1 MKEGYVKMIVTRN
14 TVVKILSIILITVIG
29 ICLSIS
35 ESKATT
41 KEEMLKEQMEYYA
54 KNIDVNNITKEEV
67 LKVYDELSENYTNEE
82 LANMLEEYKEEI
94 KEQGVSEEVIGA
106 GQELLK
112 TTDKDSI
119 REIIEEDI
127 DFDNIKEKLDAG
139 YTPNEVVK
147 EIVQETP
154 TEKKI
159 EIAIKLLLANQIF
172 RVVMIGIVIL
182 FLYGTILRWIIY
194 RKAGKHGWAAI
205 VPLYR
210 QIVMYQTCGLSPWL
224 MLLWF
229 VPVFG
234 WIAMFIIAIMKR
246 FCLANSFGKGA
257 LFGFGLL
264 ILQPIFQSVLAFNS
278 KIEYEGE

>member
-1 MKEGYVKMIVTRN
+1 MKEIKSRKIIVT
-14 TVVKILSIILITVIG
+14 ILLISILIITLNLFNQV
-29 ICLSIS
+29 
-35 ESKATT
+35 EAATT
-41 KEEMLKEQMEYYA
+41 KEEMLKEQTEYYA
-54 KNIDVNNITKEEV
+54 QNIDVNNITKEDV
-67 LKVYDELSENYTNEE
+67 LKAYDELSKNYTNEE
-82 LANMLEEYKEEI
+82 LANMLEEHKEEI

-112 TTDKDSI
+112 TTDKDSV

-127 DFDNIKEKLDAG
+127 DFDSIKEKMDAG
-139 YTPNEVVK
+139 YTPNQVVK
-147 EIVQETP
+147 EIMQETP

-159 EIAIKLLLANQIF
+159 EIAIKLLLVNQIF
-172 RVVMIGIVIL
+172 RVAMISIVIL

-194 RKAGKHGWAAI
+194 RKAGKHGWASI

-210 QIVMYQTCGLSPWL
+210 QIVMYQICGLSPWL

-229 VPVFG
+229 VPIFG

-264 ILQPIFQSVLAFNS
+264 ILQPIFQSVIAFNS
-278 KIEYEGE
+278 KIEYEGDE

>member
-1 MKEGYVKMIVTRN
+1 MKQRKSKKIIVA
-14 TVVKILSIILITVIG
+14 ILLISILIITLNLFNQV
-29 ICLSIS
+29 
-35 ESKATT
+35 EAATT
-41 KEEMLKEQMEYYA
+41 KEEMLKEQAEYYA
-54 KNIDVNNITKEEV
+54 QNIDVNNITKEDV
-67 LKVYDELSENYTNEE
+67 LKAYDELSKNYTNEE
-82 LANMLEEYKEEI
+82 LANMLEEHKEEI

-112 TTDKDSI
+112 TTDKDSV

-127 DFDNIKEKLDAG
+127 DFESIKEKMDAG
-139 YTPNEVVK
+139 YTPNQVVK

-172 RVVMIGIVIL
+172 RIAMISIIIL
-182 FLYGTILRWIIY
+182 FLYSTILRWIIY
-194 RKAGKHGWAAI
+194 RKAGKHGWASI

-210 QIVMYQTCGLSPWL
+210 QIVIYQICGLSPWL

-229 VPVFG
+229 VPIFG

-278 KIEYEGE
+278 KIEYEGDEL

>member
-1 MKEGYVKMIVTRN
+1 MKQRKSKKIIVA
-14 TVVKILSIILITVIG
+14 ILLISILIITLNLFNQV
-29 ICLSIS
+29 
-35 ESKATT
+35 EAATT
-41 KEEMLKEQMEYYA
+41 KEEMLKEQAEYYA
-54 KNIDVNNITKEEV
+54 QNIDVNNITKEDV
-67 LKVYDELSENYTNEE
+67 LKAYDELSKNYTNEE
-82 LANMLEEYKEEI
+82 LANMLEEHKEEI

-112 TTDKDSI
+112 TTDKDSV

-127 DFDNIKEKLDAG
+127 DFESIKEKMDAG
-139 YTPNEVVK
+139 YTPNQVVK

-172 RVVMIGIVIL
+172 RIAMISIIIL
-182 FLYGTILRWIIY
+182 FLYSTILRWIIY

-205 VPLYR
+205 IPLYR
-210 QIVMYQTCGLSPWL
+210 QIVMYKICGLSPWL

-229 VPVFG
+229 VPIFG

-278 KIEYEGE
+278 KIEYEGDEL

>member
-1 MKEGYVKMIVTRN
+1 MKEIKSRKIIVT
-14 TVVKILSIILITVIG
+14 ILLISILIITLNLFNQV
-29 ICLSIS
+29 
-35 ESKATT
+35 EAATT
-41 KEEMLKEQMEYYA
+41 KEEMLKEQTEYYA
-54 KNIDVNNITKEEV
+54 QNIDVNNITKEDV
-67 LKVYDELSENYTNEE
+67 LKAYDELSKNYTNEE
-82 LANMLEEYKEEI
+82 LANMLEEHKDEI

-112 TTDKDSI
+112 TTDKDSV

-127 DFDNIKEKLDAG
+127 DFDSIKEKMDAG
-139 YTPNEVVK
+139 YTPNQVVK
-147 EIVQETP
+147 EIMQETP

-172 RVVMIGIVIL
+172 RVAMISIVIL

-194 RKAGKHGWAAI
+194 RKAGKHGWASI

-210 QIVMYQTCGLSPWL
+210 QIVMYQICGLSPWL

-229 VPVFG
+229 VPIFG

-264 ILQPIFQSVLAFNS
+264 ILQPIFQSVIAFNS
-278 KIEYEGE
+278 KIEYEGDE

>member
-1 MKEGYVKMIVTRN
+1 MKEIKSRKIIVT
-14 TVVKILSIILITVIG
+14 ILLISILIITLNLFNQV
-29 ICLSIS
+29 
-35 ESKATT
+35 EAATT
-41 KEEMLKEQMEYYA
+41 KEEMLKEQTEYYA
-54 KNIDVNNITKEEV
+54 QNIDVNNITKEDV
-67 LKVYDELSENYTNEE
+67 LKAYDELSKNYTNEE
-82 LANMLEEYKEEI
+82 LANMLEEHKEEI

-112 TTDKDSI
+112 TTDKDSV

-127 DFDNIKEKLDAG
+127 DFDSIKEKMDAG
-139 YTPNEVVK
+139 YTPNQVVK
-147 EIVQETP
+147 EIMQETP

-172 RVVMIGIVIL
+172 RVAMISIVIL

-194 RKAGKHGWAAI
+194 RKAGKHGWASI

-210 QIVMYQTCGLSPWL
+210 QIVMYQICGLSPWL

-229 VPVFG
+229 VPIFG

-264 ILQPIFQSVLAFNS
+264 ILQPIFQSVIAFNS
-278 KIEYEGE
+278 KIEYEGDE

>member
-1 MKEGYVKMIVTRN
+1 MKQRKSRKIIVT
-14 TVVKILSIILITVIG
+14 ILLISILIIT
-29 ICLSIS
+29 LNLFNQL
-35 ESKATT
+35 EATTT
-41 KEEMLKEQMEYYA
+41 KEEMLKEQVEYYA
-54 KNIDVNNITKEEV
+54 QNIDVNNITKEDV
-67 LKVYDELSENYTNEE
+67 LKAYDELSEIYTNEE
-82 LANMLEEYKEEI
+82 LANMLEEHKEEI
-94 KEQGVSEEVIGA
+94 KEQSVSEEVIGA

-112 TTDKDSI
+112 TTDKDSV

-127 DFDNIKEKLDAG
+127 DFDSIKEKLDAG
-139 YTPNEVVK
+139 YTPNQVVK

-154 TEKKI
+154 TEKKV

-172 RVVMIGIVIL
+172 RVAMIIIIIL

-210 QIVMYQTCGLSPWL
+210 QIVMYQICGLSPWL

-246 FCLANSFGKGA
+246 FCLTNSFGKGA

-278 KIEYEGE
+278 KIEYKDNES

>member
-1 MKEGYVKMIVTRN
+1 MKQRKSRKIIVT
-14 TVVKILSIILITVIG
+14 ILLIAILIITLNLFDKV
-29 ICLSIS
+29 
-35 ESKATT
+35 EATTT
-41 KEEMLKEQMEYYA
+41 KEEMLKEQVEYYA
-54 KNIDVNNITKEEV
+54 QNIDVNNITKEDV
-67 LKVYDELSENYTNEE
+67 LKAYDELSKNYTNEE
-82 LANMLEEYKEEI
+82 LANMLEEHKEEI

-112 TTDKDSI
+112 TTDKDSV

-127 DFDNIKEKLDAG
+127 DFDSIKEKMDAG
-139 YTPNEVVK
+139 YTPNQVVK

-159 EIAIKLLLANQIF
+159 EIAIKLLLANKIF
-172 RVVMIGIVIL
+172 RIAMISIIIL
-182 FLYGTILRWIIY
+182 FLYSTILRWIIY
-194 RKAGKHGWAAI
+194 RKAGKQGWAAI

-210 QIVMYQTCGLSPWL
+210 QIVMYQICRLSPWL
-224 MLLWF
+224 MLLWL

-264 ILQPIFQSVLAFNS
+264 FLQPIFQSVLAFNS
-278 KIEYEGE
+278 KIVYEGNES

>member
-1 MKEGYVKMIVTRN
+1 MKQRKSKKIIVA
-14 TVVKILSIILITVIG
+14 ILLISILIITLNLFNQV
-29 ICLSIS
+29 
-35 ESKATT
+35 EAATT
-41 KEEMLKEQMEYYA
+41 KEEMLKEQAEYYA
-54 KNIDVNNITKEEV
+54 QNIDVNNITKEDV
-67 LKVYDELSENYTNEE
+67 LKAYDELSKNYTNEE
-82 LANMLEEYKEEI
+82 LANMLEEHKEEI

-112 TTDKDSI
+112 TTDKDSV

-127 DFDNIKEKLDAG
+127 DFDSIKEKMDAG
-139 YTPNEVVK
+139 YTPNQVVK

-172 RVVMIGIVIL
+172 RIAMISIIIL
-182 FLYGTILRWIIY
+182 FLYSTILRWIIY
-194 RKAGKHGWAAI
+194 RKAGKHGWASI

-210 QIVMYQTCGLSPWL
+210 QFVMYQICGLSPWL

-229 VPVFG
+229 VPIFG

-278 KIEYEGE
+278 KIEYEGDEL

>member
-1 MKEGYVKMIVTRN
+1 MKEIKSRKIIVT
-14 TVVKILSIILITVIG
+14 ILLISILIITLNLFNQV
-29 ICLSIS
+29 
-35 ESKATT
+35 EAATT
-41 KEEMLKEQMEYYA
+41 KEEMLKEQAEYYA
-54 KNIDVNNITKEEV
+54 QNIDVNNITKEDV
-67 LKVYDELSENYTNEE
+67 LKAYDELSKNYTNEE
-82 LANMLEEYKEEI
+82 LANMLEEHKEEI

-112 TTDKDSI
+112 TTDKDSV

-127 DFDNIKEKLDAG
+127 DFESIKEKMDSG
-139 YTPNEVVK
+139 YTPNQVVK

-172 RVVMIGIVIL
+172 RIAMISIIIL
-182 FLYGTILRWIIY
+182 FLYSTILRWIIY

-205 VPLYR
+205 IPLYR
-210 QIVMYQTCGLSPWL
+210 QIVMYKICGLSPWL

-229 VPVFG
+229 VPIFG

-264 ILQPIFQSVLAFNS
+264 ILQPIFQSVIAFNS
-278 KIEYEGE
+278 KIEYEGDEL

>member
-1 MKEGYVKMIVTRN
+1 MKQRKSKKIIVA
-14 TVVKILSIILITVIG
+14 ILLISILIITLNLFNQV
-29 ICLSIS
+29 
-35 ESKATT
+35 EAATT
-41 KEEMLKEQMEYYA
+41 KEEMLKEQAEYYA
-54 KNIDVNNITKEEV
+54 QNIDVNNITKEDV
-67 LKVYDELSENYTNEE
+67 LKAYDELNKNYTNEE
-82 LANMLEEYKEEI
+82 LANMLEEHKEEI

-112 TTDKDSI
+112 TTDKDSV

-127 DFDNIKEKLDAG
+127 DFESIKEKMDAG
-139 YTPNEVVK
+139 YTPNQVVK

-172 RVVMIGIVIL
+172 RIAMISIIIL
-182 FLYGTILRWIIY
+182 FLYSTILRWIIY
-194 RKAGKHGWAAI
+194 RKVGKHGWAAI
-205 VPLYR
+205 IPLYR
-210 QIVMYQTCGLSPWL
+210 QIVMYKICGLSPWL

-229 VPVFG
+229 VPIFG

-278 KIEYEGE
+278 KIEYEGDEL

>member
-1 MKEGYVKMIVTRN
+1 MKQRKSKKIIVA
-14 TVVKILSIILITVIG
+14 ILLISILIITLNLFNKV
-29 ICLSIS
+29 
-35 ESKATT
+35 EAATT
-41 KEEMLKEQMEYYA
+41 KEEMLKEQAEYYA
-54 KNIDVNNITKEEV
+54 QNIDVNNITKEDV
-67 LKVYDELSENYTNEE
+67 LKAYDELSKNYTNEE
-82 LANMLEEYKEEI
+82 LANMLEEHKEEI

-112 TTDKDSI
+112 TTDKDSV

-127 DFDNIKEKLDAG
+127 DFESIKEKMDAG
-139 YTPNEVVK
+139 YTPNQVVK

-172 RVVMIGIVIL
+172 RIAMISIIIL
-182 FLYGTILRWIIY
+182 FLYSTILRWIIY

-205 VPLYR
+205 IPLYR
-210 QIVMYQTCGLSPWL
+210 QIVMYKICGLSPWL

-229 VPVFG
+229 VPIFG

-278 KIEYEGE
+278 KIEYEGDEL

>member
-1 MKEGYVKMIVTRN
+1 MKQRKSKKIIVA
-14 TVVKILSIILITVIG
+14 ILLISILIITLNLFNQV
-29 ICLSIS
+29 
-35 ESKATT
+35 EAATT
-41 KEEMLKEQMEYYA
+41 KEEMLKEQAEYYA
-54 KNIDVNNITKEEV
+54 QNIDVNNITKEDV
-67 LKVYDELSENYTNEE
+67 LKAYDELSKNYTNEE
-82 LANMLEEYKEEI
+82 LANMLEEHKEEI

-112 TTDKDSI
+112 TTDKDSV

-127 DFDNIKEKLDAG
+127 DFERIKEKMDAG
-139 YTPNEVVK
+139 YTPNQVVK

-172 RVVMIGIVIL
+172 RIAMISIVIL

-194 RKAGKHGWAAI
+194 RKAGKHGWASI

-210 QIVMYQTCGLSPWL
+210 QIVMYQICGLSPWL

-229 VPVFG
+229 VPIFG

-278 KIEYEGE
+278 KIEYEGDEL

>member
-1 MKEGYVKMIVTRN
+1 MKQRKSKKIIVA
-14 TVVKILSIILITVIG
+14 ILLISILIITLNLFNQV
-29 ICLSIS
+29 
-35 ESKATT
+35 EAAT
-41 KEEMLKEQMEYYA
+41 KEEMLKEQAEYYA
-54 KNIDVNNITKEEV
+54 QNIDVNNITKEDV
-67 LKVYDELSENYTNEE
+67 LKAYDELSKNYTNEE
-82 LANMLEEYKEEI
+82 LANMLEEHKEEI

-112 TTDKDSI
+112 TTDKDSV

-127 DFDNIKEKLDAG
+127 DFESIKEKMDAG
-139 YTPNEVVK
+139 YTPNQVVK

-172 RVVMIGIVIL
+172 RVVMISIIIL
-182 FLYGTILRWIIY
+182 FLYSTILRWIIY
-194 RKAGKHGWAAI
+194 RKAGKHGWASI

-210 QIVMYQTCGLSPWL
+210 QIVMYQICGLSPWL

-229 VPVFG
+229 VPIFG

-264 ILQPIFQSVLAFNS
+264 ILQPIFQSVLIFNS

>member
-1 MKEGYVKMIVTRN
+1 MKQRKGKKIIVA
-14 TVVKILSIILITVIG
+14 ILLISILIITLNLFNQV
-29 ICLSIS
+29 
-35 ESKATT
+35 EAATT
-41 KEEMLKEQMEYYA
+41 KEEMLKEQAEYYA
-54 KNIDVNNITKEEV
+54 QNIDVNNITKEDV
-67 LKVYDELSENYTNEE
+67 LKAYDELSKNYTNEE
-82 LANMLEEYKEEI
+82 LANMLEEHKEEI

-112 TTDKDSI
+112 TTDKDSV

-127 DFDNIKEKLDAG
+127 DFESIKEKMDAG
-139 YTPNEVVK
+139 YTPNQVVK

-172 RVVMIGIVIL
+172 RVVMISIIIL
-182 FLYGTILRWIIY
+182 FLYSIILRWIIY
-194 RKAGKHGWAAI
+194 RKAGKHGWASI

-210 QIVMYQTCGLSPWL
+210 QIVMYQICGLSPWL

-229 VPVFG
+229 VPIFG

-264 ILQPIFQSVLAFNS
+264 ILQPIFQSVLIFNS

>member
-1 MKEGYVKMIVTRN
+1 MKQRKSRKIIVT
-14 TVVKILSIILITVIG
+14 ILLISTLIITLNLFNQVEAT
-29 ICLSIS
+29 
-35 ESKATT
+35 TT
-41 KEEMLKEQMEYYA
+41 KEEMLKEQAEYYA
-54 KNIDVNNITKEEV
+54 QNIDVNNITKEDV
-67 LKVYDELSENYTNEE
+67 LKAYDELSKNYTNEE
-82 LANMLEEYKEEI
+82 LANMLEEHKEEI

-112 TTDKDSI
+112 TTDKDSV

-127 DFDNIKEKLDAG
+127 DFDSVKEKLDAG
-139 YTPNEVVK
+139 YTPNQVVK

-159 EIAIKLLLANQIF
+159 EIAIKLLLANQIV
-172 RVVMIGIVIL
+172 RTILVVIVVL
-182 FLYGTILRWIIY
+182 FVYGTILRWIVY
-194 RKAGKHGWAAI
+194 KKAGKHGWAAI
-205 VPLYR
+205 LPLYR
-210 QIVMYQTCGLSPWL
+210 QIVMYQICGLSPWL

-246 FCLANSFGKGA
+246 FCLANSFGKGT

>member
-1 MKEGYVKMIVTRN
+1 MKQRKSKKIIVA
-14 TVVKILSIILITVIG
+14 ILLISILIIILNLFNQV
-29 ICLSIS
+29 
-35 ESKATT
+35 EAATT
-41 KEEMLKEQMEYYA
+41 KEEMLKEQTEYYA
-54 KNIDVNNITKEEV
+54 QNIDVNNITKEDV
-67 LKVYDELSENYTNEE
+67 LKAYDELSKNYTNEE
-82 LANMLEEYKEEI
+82 LANMLEEHKEEI

-112 TTDKDSI
+112 TTDKDSV

-127 DFDNIKEKLDAG
+127 DFESIKEKMDAG
-139 YTPNEVVK
+139 YTPNQVVK

-172 RVVMIGIVIL
+172 RIAMISIIIL
-182 FLYGTILRWIIY
+182 FLYSTILRWIIY

-205 VPLYR
+205 IPLYR
-210 QIVMYQTCGLSPWL
+210 QIVMYKICGLSPWL

-229 VPVFG
+229 VPIFG

-278 KIEYEGE
+278 RIEYEGDEL

>member
-1 MKEGYVKMIVTRN
+1 MKQRKSKKIIVA
-14 TVVKILSIILITVIG
+14 ILLISILIIILNLFNQV
-29 ICLSIS
+29 
-35 ESKATT
+35 EAATT
-41 KEEMLKEQMEYYA
+41 KEEMLKEQAEYYA
-54 KNIDVNNITKEEV
+54 QNIDVNNITKEDV
-67 LKVYDELSENYTNEE
+67 LKAYDELSKNYTNEE
-82 LANMLEEYKEEI
+82 LANMLEEHKEEI

-112 TTDKDSI
+112 TTNKDSV

-127 DFDNIKEKLDAG
+127 DFESIKEKMDAG
-139 YTPNEVVK
+139 YTPNQVVK

-172 RVVMIGIVIL
+172 RIAMISIIIL
-182 FLYGTILRWIIY
+182 FLYSTILRWIIY

-205 VPLYR
+205 IPLYR
-210 QIVMYQTCGLSPWL
+210 QIVMYKICGLSPWL

-229 VPVFG
+229 VPIFG

-278 KIEYEGE
+278 RIEYEGDEL